1 MGTLLTWKNTF
12 EIHMAVNIAIA
23 ISSLYYQ
30 VVATSPSEENRE
42 AFRSHP
48 ITARRVLTLWTTISK
63 TK

>member
-1 MGTLLTWKNTF
+1 
-12 EIHMAVNIAIA
+12 MAVNIAIA
-23 ISSLYYQ
+23 VSSLYYQ